1 MAYAMSVLEKLGLMS
16 AKAEAEGDDSVF
28 ETRLNRIQKRE
39 TRIDVRTSL
48 FVRNPA

>member
-16 AKAEAEGDDSVF
+16 AKAEGEDSVF

-39 TRIDVRTSL
+39 TRIDARISL

>member
-16 AKAEAEGDDSVF
+16 AKTGTEDSVF
-28 ETRLNRIQKRE
+28 ETRLTRIQKRE
-39 TRIDVRTSL
+39 TRIDARTSV